1 MSNDKGFR
9 PMNALVE
16 SLRKAE
22 DGLRI
27 GTLGAEDLDQ
37 ATVDARELY
46 ERLVVLRHKSREN
59 LRGKAKEPAES
70 SEPKATVTQPAA
82 APAMAPPP
90 PPVPAPKPAESTIR
104 LDTRPQD
111 PRQTSL
117 VEAIADEAE
126 PEPPVMRTAAEYLKE
141 AAAATA
147 TKAKAPE
154 TLAQKLE
161 KARIPDLSKAISLSH
176 KFWFT
181 AELFG
186 GDGKAY
192 EQGIGKLNGA
202 KDVKEAQTILESD
215 VLATLKKPADPE
227 AVETFT
233 ELLQRRFS

>member
-1 MSNDKGFR
+1 
-9 PMNALVE
+9 MNALVE

-22 DGLRI
+22 EGLRK
-27 GTLGAEDLDQ
+27 GTLGADDLDR

-46 ERLVVLRHKSREN
+46 ERLVVLRHKSRESMQGKARE
-59 LRGKAKEPAES
+59 RGKPTEPKAVAAVAEPAPAPAPAPSPAPALNPAES
-70 SEPKATVTQPAA
+70 A
-82 APAMAPPP
+82 
-90 PPVPAPKPAESTIR
+90 IR

-117 VEAIADEAE
+117 IEAIADTTE

-141 AAAATA
+141 AATATA
-147 TKAKAPE
+147 TKTKAPE
-154 TLAQKLE
+154 TLAEKLE

-192 EQGIGKLNGA
+192 EQGIGKLNSA
-202 KDVKEAQTILESD
+202 KDMTEAQAILD
-215 VLATLKKPADPE
+215 NHVLAGLKKPADPE
-227 AVETFT
+227 AIETFT
-233 ELLQRRFS
+233 ELLQRRFA

>member
-22 DGLRI
+22 EGLRV

-46 ERLVVLRHKSREN
+46 ERLVVLRHKSREGI
-59 LRGKAKEPAES
+59 RSKAKEPVKAP
-70 SEPKATVTQPAA
+70 EPKAIAPVAAA
-82 APAMAPPP
+82 APAPAPPP
-90 PPVPAPKPAESTIR
+90 PAPAPKPAESTIR

-117 VEAIADEAE
+117 VEAIADDQE
-126 PEPPVMRTAAEYLKE
+126 PEPPVMRTAAEYLKA

-147 TKAKAPE
+147 TRTKAPE

-192 EQGIGKLNGA
+192 EQGIGRLNGA
-202 KDVKEAQTILESD
+202 KDAKEAQAILEND
-215 VLATLKKPADPE
+215 VLATLKKPADPG
-227 AVETFT
+227 AIETFT
-233 ELLQRRFS
+233 ELLQRRFP